1 MLKQLCMLSHF
12 PKYFKPKLDDISYPV
27 FIKLICHKCS
37 GPSSITLSKYKVSPE
52 ATYSPKSTEH
62 HSSYALLIFFLALA
76 MIIMPYVLLILY

>member
-1 MLKQLCMLSHF
+1 MFKHLCMLSRF

-52 ATYSPKSTEH
+52 ATYSPKTTEH
-62 HSSYALLIFFLALA
+62 HSSYALLTFFLALA
-76 MIIMPYVLLILY
+76 IIMPYVLLILY